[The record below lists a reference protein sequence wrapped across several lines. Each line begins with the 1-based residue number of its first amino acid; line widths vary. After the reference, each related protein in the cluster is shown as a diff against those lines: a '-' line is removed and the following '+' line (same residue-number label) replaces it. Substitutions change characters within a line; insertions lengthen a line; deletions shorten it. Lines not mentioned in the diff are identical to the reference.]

1 MPLYHGKKRIG
12 NVGVKF
18 EKNNANTSD
27 ATITSGAQM
36 LEGVTAYGKDS
47 KITGTIPSQ
56 SAKTIIP
63 NNSSQVAIA
72 EGTYAAGD
80 VTVSAVPTETKNIT
94 ANGTYTP
101 ENGNYFSSVSV
112 NIVGDS
118 FDTQTKSISPTESV
132 QNVTPDNGYDGLS
145 SVTVEAIP
153 TNYVGSSITREG
165 AKTITPN
172 DNSQVA
178 ISAET
183 YVTGNVIVEAV
194 STETKN
200 ITENGTYTP
209 TAGNYFSSVSVN
221 IPAEV
226 FETQSKNINPT
237 ESQQIIVPDANYDG
251 LSSVTINAIPSNYV
265 GSGVTRQA
273 NKTITP
279 TKSAQTAIQ
288 AGSYAEGAVTVE
300 AIPSEYIITSD
311 ATATDADIAY
321 GKTAYVNGS
330 KITGTHECSGG
341 SSVNVETCT
350 VVTLPFNYNST
361 ARYVGY
367 SLTVVNDGVI
377 TVVSEGSGTTI
388 NNVVCGSLL
397 YIDSSMSSIA
407 SSKFRLDGEEPYSY
421 NPDGYLLF
429 TVPYKNGETIYIT
442 VQ

>member
-12 NVGVKF
+12 NVNVKF
-18 EKNNANTSD
+18 EKNGVDTSD

-36 LEGVTAYGKDS
+36 LKDVTAYGKNG

-56 SAKTIIP
+56 QANTITP
-63 NNSSQVAIA
+63 NDNSQIAIKS
-72 EGTYAAGD
+72 GTYTEGD
-80 VTVSAVPTETKNIT
+80 ITVNAVPTETKNIT
-94 ANGTYTP
+94 SNGTYTP
-101 ENGNYFSSVSV
+101 TSGKYFSSVSV
-112 NIVGDS
+112 DIPS
-118 FDTQTKSISPTESV
+118 EIFETQTKNVSPTESA
-132 QNVTPDNGYDGLS
+132 QIVTPDNGYDGLS
-145 SVTVEAIP
+145 SVTIEAIP
-153 TNYVGSSITREG
+153 TNYVGSSIAREG
-165 AKTITPN
+165 AKSITPN

-221 IPAEV
+221 IPEEV
-226 FETQSKNINPT
+226 FETQSKTISPT
-237 ESQQIIVPDANYDG
+237 ESQQTVSPDANYDG
-251 LSSVTINAIPSNYV
+251 LSSVVVNAIPSNYI

-350 VVTLPFNYNST
+350 VVTLPFDYNST

-367 SLTVVNDGVI
+367 DLTVVNDGVI
-377 TVVSEGSGTTI
+377 TVWSEGSGTPI

-397 YIDSSMSSIA
+397 YIDSSMSSIG

-421 NPDGYLLF
+421 SPDGYILF
-429 TVPYKNGETIYIT
+429 SVPYKNGETIYIT

>member
-18 EKNNANTSD
+18 EKNDVNTSD

-36 LEGVTAYGKDS
+36 LEGVTAYGKDG

-56 SAKTIIP
+56 QANAITPNDNSQIAISAG
-63 NNSSQVAIA
+63 VYA
-72 EGTYAAGD
+72 EGT
-80 VTVSAVPTETKNIT
+80 VTVNAVPTETKNIT
-94 ANGTYTP
+94 
-101 ENGNYFSSVSV
+101 S
-112 NIVGDS
+112 
-118 FDTQTKSISPTESV
+118 
-132 QNVTPDNGYDGLS
+132 
-145 SVTVEAIP
+145 
-153 TNYVGSSITREG
+153 
-165 AKTITPN
+165 
-172 DNSQVA
+172 
-178 ISAET
+178 
-183 YVTGNVIVEAV
+183 
-194 STETKN
+194 
-200 ITENGTYTP
+200 NGTYTP

-221 IPAEV
+221 IPEEV

-367 SLTVVNDGVI
+367 DLTVVNDGAI
-377 TVVSEGSGTTI
+377 TVESAGSGTTI

-397 YIDSSMSSIA
+397 YIDSSISSIA

-421 NPDGYLLF
+421 SPDGYILF
-429 TVPYKNGETIYIT
+429 SVPYKNGETIYIT